1 MNTHEKDRESQGI
14 ELELQQCKRELEDT
28 RQKLIHQE
36 KMASIGEMTAGIAH
50 EIKNPLNFVNN
61 FSKLSIELIDDIM
74 EDLNSGEALEDK
86 LDDIKAD
93 LEDLKENIARIDEHG
108 CRADSIVSSM
118 LMHSRGGSSE
128 KTDIDINQLLS
139 EYVDLAF
146 HGMKAKDRSFFSDIS
161 KEFDDKVQPVNVVAQ
176 DISRVIL
183 NIVTN
188 GFQALRDH
196 YKMPKPGDKP
206 CLSVKTEH
214 RGDGAT
220 IRISDNGT
228 GIPEEV
234 KARIFE
240 PFFTTKPSGEGTGLG
255 LSMSRDIIENHG
267 GHLDINT
274 AEGKGSE
281 FQIFIPYSKS

>member
-1 MNTHEKDRESQGI
+1 MSTNEKNCESREV
-14 ELELQQCKRELEDT
+14 EPELQQCKRELEDT
-28 RQKLIHQE
+28 REKLIHQE
-36 KMASIGEMTAGIAH
+36 KMASLGEMTAGIAH

-93 LEDLKENIARIDEHG
+93 LEDLKENITRIDEHG
-108 CRADSIVSSM
+108 SRADSIVSSM

-146 HGMKAKDRSFFSDIS
+146 HGMKAKDRSFFTDIS
-161 KEFDDKVQPVNVVAQ
+161 KDFDDQVKPVNVDAQ
-176 DISRVIL
+176 DISRVFL

-206 CLSVKTEH
+206 CLNVKTQH
-214 RGDGAT
+214 GGDGVT
-220 IRISDNGT
+220 IQICDNGP
-228 GIPEEV
+228 GIPDDV

-255 LSMSRDIIENHG
+255 LSMSKDIIENHG
-267 GHLDINT
+267 GQLEIKST
-274 AEGKGSE
+274 EGKGTE
-281 FQIFIPYSKS
+281 FQIFIPYPKS